1 VFVSGQ
7 MLNEI
12 VESVSKVRET
22 VEQIGYFKQAG

>member
-1 VFVSGQ
+1 MFVSGQ

-22 VEQIGYFKQAG
+22 VEQITYFKQAG